1 MERFNPDFKYLV
13 VEDNTMMRRVIINS
27 ISKITGGN
35 FFEAENGEQA
45 LELLNQQEIDFIVT
59 DWVMPVMDGISF
71 LQNLKQDAT
80 LSKIPVLMV
89 TTKTTKTDLVEAF
102 SAKIDDYIVKPISAE
117 VMERKIRGIID
128 RRESFAV

>member
-1 MERFNPDFKYLV
+1 
-13 VEDNTMMRRVIINS
+13 MMRRVIINS

>member
-1 MERFNPDFKYLV
+1 LERFNPDFKYLV